1 MSRHKFQQGSNVVQ
15 SLNGCGARR
24 SQAGNGSFHVT
35 KPWLTTE
42 NVSLTAEAGF
52 YYYLSPTEQEILF
65 TRSADAVPAYT
76 IHPDGMPTANETA
89 TSAVSNITQ
98 EQLPGYASLKR
109 EPSSPSSGNRVY
121 LILFRSR
128 DAPTWRGIHTCF
140 PQPSRVVFVAEARPG
155 PNITR
160 VELCAHTD
168 YSSTA
173 ARSKQESTTSDRS
186 DNALQ

>member
-76 IHPDGMPTANETA
+76 VHPDCMPTANETA

-109 EPSSPSSGNRVY
+109 EPSSPLIWESCLSHSLSLTRCTNLAWNTHLLPAAVSRSLCGRSS
-121 LILFRSR
+121 
-128 DAPTWRGIHTCF
+128 
-140 PQPSRVVFVAEARPG
+140 ARPKHNKG
-155 PNITR
+155 R
-160 VELCAHTD
+160 AVRAHGLFINSGSQQTGEHNFG
-168 YSSTA
+168 SVG
-173 ARSKQESTTSDRS
+173 
-186 DNALQ
+186 